1 MTVYEEIQAAI
12 DYAWETNDPQ
22 TQQHQVDLIGDSH
35 KPTPEE
41 LIFSVLAKIFTKIT

>member
-12 DYAWETNDPQ
+12 DCAWNTTDPEVKLN
-22 TQQHQVDLIGDSH
+22 QVALIGDTH

-41 LIFSVLAKIFTKIT
+41 LIFCICSKIFAETT

>member
-12 DYAWETNDPQ
+12 DYAWATEDPQ
-22 TQQHQVDLIGDSH
+22 VKLNQVALIGDIH

-41 LIFSVLAKIFTKIT
+41 LIFCIYSKIFAETT